1 MTSRTLKILLA
12 ASVALNLFAAATAAT
27 LLVTR
32 DRVEDRVE
40 AQRRPQR
47 SEPLA
52 DVLADMDPEVGGRVR
67 SALRASALAARPDF
81 DEARRARREA
91 VALTNGPDFE
101 PTQVRALLD
110 RSRQAEIR
118 GRARLE
124 ADAVALL
131 DTLELEDR
139 KAVSRILTRKGS
151 RSGRDRAPRGD
162 RPAT

>member
-1 MTSRTLKILLA
+1 VRSGTLKILLA
-12 ASVALNLFAAATAAT
+12 ASVALNLFAAAAAAT

-32 DRVEDRVE
+32 DRVENHAE
-40 AQRRPQR
+40 AQRRPR
-47 SEPLA
+47 SAPLA

-91 VALTNGPDFE
+91 VGLTNSADFDPAE
-101 PTQVRALLD
+101 VGALLE

-131 DTLELEDR
+131 DTLELADR
-139 KAVSRILTRKGS
+139 KAVSRILTRRGS
-151 RSGRDRAPRGD
+151 RNGRDKAPETRAPS
-162 RPAT
+162 